1 MRPADTQPNGA
12 STMASQSAMDA
23 TTADADVQLREI
35 ITSLYFLL
43 TQTHSYNPSTT
54 PAAMSSELRTL
65 LQALV
70 SLSQTSRR
78 LSTKIPLDLVEYVE
92 KKRNPDVYKR
102 ELVEAVMK
110 GNQMQKGRSQAFG
123 ELRDVLGRE
132 MMGGIPE
139 MREEVRGVLEACGS
153 KVEG

>member
-1 MRPADTQPNGA
+1 MADQV
-12 STMASQSAMDA
+12 AMDA
-23 TTADADVQLREI
+23 TPADADVHLREI

-43 TQTHSYNPSTT
+43 TQTHSYIPSNT
-54 PAAMSSELRTL
+54 PQAMTAELRTL

-78 LSTKIPLDLVEYVE
+78 LPTKIPLDLVEYVE

-110 GNQMQKGRSQAFG
+110 GNQMQKGRAKAFG
-123 ELRDVLGRE
+123 DLRDVLGRE
-132 MMGGIPE
+132 MIGGIPE
-139 MREEVRGVLEACGS
+139 IREEVGSVLEACGGR
-153 KVEG
+153 VEG